1 MEKTQMKL
9 NKKLLV
15 LLSVGLLF
23 SANSFA
29 RDTVHHLPIKDVFD
43 MPEAK
48 QKLDPSIKFYF
59 GQSVNGNIVKTDST
73 NKKTNAFNKSDEQ
86 ACRWSMLSALIQ
98 MQKRA
103 QQLGVKKISNVV
115 SYYKK
120 QPYKSTS
127 LYECHAGA
135 VMAGVAIKGD
145 FVK

>member
-1 MEKTQMKL
+1 MKL
-9 NKKLLV
+9 SKKLFV
-15 LLSVGLLF
+15 ALSLGLLF

-29 RDTVHHLPIKDVFD
+29 RDTVHHLPIKDVLN

-59 GQSVNGNIVKTDST
+59 GHSVGGSIVKTDST

-86 ACRWSMLSALIQ
+86 ACRWSMLSALVQ
-98 MQKRA
+98 MQQRA
-103 QQLGVKKISNVV
+103 KQLGVKKVSNVV

-120 QPYKSTS
+120 NTYRNAN
-127 LYECHAGA
+127 LYECHAGNI
-135 VMAGVAIKGD
+135 VAGVALKGD